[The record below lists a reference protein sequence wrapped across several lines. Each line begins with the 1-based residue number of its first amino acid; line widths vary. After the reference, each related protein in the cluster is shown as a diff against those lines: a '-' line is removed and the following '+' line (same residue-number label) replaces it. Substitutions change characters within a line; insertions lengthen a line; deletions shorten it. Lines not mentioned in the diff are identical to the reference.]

1 MGRPTNHRLP
11 PAAER
16 ADAARGVPARRL
28 DRLAGDLEDHG
39 WKVVRRRRGESE
51 VWRVSSAAL
60 ERRRPGEMRRR
71 RVILELE
78 VEDEETTASD
88 YPPPTSAVREPVAAM
103 PASETARPG
112 GAALLGVIDLLT
124 PDLRVPSAAGV
135 AQARRNAVARTE
147 LAQEFGLLT
156 SREVAD
162 LAGSRARNR
171 AALANR
177 WTQEGRVFAV
187 PHAGQYLWPG
197 FQFDAQGQPLPV
209 VSEVVAILAGDLPPW
224 PLALWFTSRSGWLD
238 GRRPADLLATEPAA
252 VVEAARGES
261 EQPAF

>member
-1 MGRPTNHRLP
+1 M
-11 PAAER
+11 PAA
-16 ADAARGVPARRL
+16 
-28 DRLAGDLEDHG
+28 
-39 WKVVRRRRGESE
+39 
-51 VWRVSSAAL
+51 
-60 ERRRPGEMRRR
+60 
-71 RVILELE
+71 
-78 VEDEETTASD
+78 
-88 YPPPTSAVREPVAAM
+88 
-103 PASETARPG
+103 ETARPG

-238 GRRPADLLATEPAA
+238 GRRPVDLLATEPAA